1 MHTNKLI
8 FQSKGGILAK
18 ACEYIAELRAANQ
31 SMGQCLRDNEKL
43 KQEVAAL
50 KQLVGQLRRE
60 NLHLKSQLPSAQETT
75 DVHILS

>member
-1 MHTNKLI
+1 M
-8 FQSKGGILAK
+8 AK
-18 ACEYIAELRAANQ
+18 ACEYIAELRNANQ

-50 KQLVGQLRRE
+50 KQVIGQLRRE
-60 NLHLKSQLPSAQETT
+60 NLHLKSQLPNVQEAT

>member
-1 MHTNKLI
+1 M
-8 FQSKGGILAK
+8 AK

-31 SMGQCLRDNEKL
+31 SMGQCLKDNEKL

-50 KQLVGQLRRE
+50 KQVIGQLRRE
-60 NLHLKSQLPSAQETT
+60 NLHLKSQLPATQEVT